1 MPTESPEQLKKIAA
15 DWEDSFNGHAVEL
28 KKKRLIDLI
37 ESPEW
42 MEAQKAYKEDSD
54 KYAADNDTWWNKLSE
69 EDRERAFFAVCK
81 RIHKSDIEK
90 HGSYRYA
97 LYQIFGFDIS
107 MYGVGID
114 CGYIDIHNTIFGGI
128 ELNKMTD
135 AKKIVI
141 KNQGNTEHIDIT
153 DYQKIFVKLKD
164 DDSTIEIDIKNLP
177 KTYDNT
183 V

>member
-1 MPTESPEQLKKIAA
+1 
-15 DWEDSFNGHAVEL
+15 
-28 KKKRLIDLI
+28 
-37 ESPEW
+37 
-42 MEAQKAYKEDSD
+42 
-54 KYAADNDTWWNKLSE
+54 
-69 EDRERAFFAVCK
+69 
-81 RIHKSDIEK
+81 
-90 HGSYRYA
+90 
-97 LYQIFGFDIS
+97 
-107 MYGVGID
+107 
-114 CGYIDIHNTIFGGI
+114 
-128 ELNKMTD
+128 MTD

>member
-1 MPTESPEQLKKIAA
+1 MYAYERQVPEIADTKIKGLVDHYDVSSDEGLEYFVVHKDA
-15 DWEDSFNGHAVEL
+15 DVEHREQSAEL
-28 KKKRLIDLI
+28 
-37 ESPEW
+37 
-42 MEAQKAYKEDSD
+42 M
-54 KYAADNDTWWNKLSE
+54 NKLSE
-69 EDRERAFFAVCK
+69 EDRERAFYAVCK